1 MERETEIEP
10 GSSFHYLGG
19 ESSKRRAERVRFASI
34 FFFFFFF
41 LHYLLTQLPF
51 GFTDWTISTISL
63 QHAHI

>member
-19 ESSKRRAERVRFASI
+19 ESSKEEQKECALLS
-34 FFFFFFF
+34 FFF

-51 GFTDWTISTISL
+51 GFTDWTVSTISL
-63 QHAHI
+63 QHAHK